1 MPLLAGCAQV
11 AGRYRR
17 YGEKLAL
24 CQHAGGSRSWASY
37 DQVCADVQRGL
48 RTTTW
53 RVAPLS
59 RVGLHAEPA
68 PPRQSQSP
76 VQLVRDQLPRM
87 LAAVVGMVP
96 GGQPTAWG
104 CACEDAPRTTEPTE
118 ERQRRGRRY
127 GPRAARGS
135 TRRNA
140 HEWRATE
147 TVHSQPGGAAAA
159 TLWPSWSPLVR
170 SAGSAAAQL
179 ATWCSLDDPAHSGQP
194 CMRTKIPSR
203 DRRNCTRCADEQAEL
218 HRTGPRPPET
228 PRLRGSWPGPDC
240 DGSSVPGPLA
250 SPVAWAVSP
259 RISPAN
265 RSTPPT
271 RG

>member
-24 CQHAGGSRSWASY
+24 CQHAGGSRSSASY

-96 GGQPTAWG
+96 GGQPTAQR
-104 CACEDAPRTTEPTE
+104 CACEDAPQTTEPTE
-118 ERQRRGRRY
+118 ERQRRGRRF
-127 GPRAARGS
+127 GPRAAKGS

-140 HEWRATE
+140 QEWRATE
-147 TVHSQPGGAAAA
+147 TVHSQPGGAAV
-159 TLWPSWSPLVR
+159 TLWPSSSPVVR

-179 ATWCSLDDPAHSGQP
+179 ANMGSVDDPACSGQP
-194 CMRTKIPSR
+194 CIRTKAPSR
-203 DRRNCTRCADEQAEL
+203 DWRKL
-218 HRTGPRPPET
+218 H
-228 PRLRGSWPGPDC
+228 
-240 DGSSVPGPLA
+240 
-250 SPVAWAVSP
+250 
-259 RISPAN
+259 
-265 RSTPPT
+265 
-271 RG
+271 

>member
-24 CQHAGGSRSWASY
+24 CQHAGGSRSSASY

-68 PPRQSQSP
+68 SLRQSQSP

-96 GGQPTAWG
+96 GGQPTAQG
-104 CACEDAPRTTEPTE
+104 CACEDVPRTTEPTE
-118 ERQRRGRRY
+118 ERQRRGRRF
-127 GPRAARGS
+127 GPRAAKGS
-135 TRRNA
+135 TRKERPRVEG
-140 HEWRATE
+140 H
-147 TVHSQPGGAAAA
+147 
-159 TLWPSWSPLVR
+159 
-170 SAGSAAAQL
+170 
-179 ATWCSLDDPAHSGQP
+179 
-194 CMRTKIPSR
+194 R
-203 DRRNCTRCADEQAEL
+203 D
-218 HRTGPRPPET
+218 
-228 PRLRGSWPGPDC
+228 
-240 DGSSVPGPLA
+240 GPLA
-250 SPVAWAVSP
+250 ARGSCCCDPMALLVAARAVCRFSCRTVGEHGAAWMIRHIPVNRACVPNPIP
-259 RISPAN
+259 RSAKLH
-265 RSTPPT
+265 
-271 RG
+271 

>member
-24 CQHAGGSRSWASY
+24 CQHAGGSRSSASY

-96 GGQPTAWG
+96 GGQPTAQG

-118 ERQRRGRRY
+118 ERQRRGRRF
-127 GPRAARGS
+127 GPRAAKGRREGAPKSGGPQRRS
-135 TRRNA
+135 TRSPGELLLRPYGPPGRRSCGLPVRLP
-140 HEWRATE
+140 HSWRTW
-147 TVHSQPGGAAAA
+147 AAWMIRHIPVNRACVPNPIA
-159 TLWPSWSPLVR
+159 R
-170 SAGSAAAQL
+170 SA
-179 ATWCSLDDPAHSGQP
+179 
-194 CMRTKIPSR
+194 K
-203 DRRNCTRCADEQAEL
+203 L
-218 HRTGPRPPET
+218 H
-228 PRLRGSWPGPDC
+228 
-240 DGSSVPGPLA
+240 
-250 SPVAWAVSP
+250 
-259 RISPAN
+259 
-265 RSTPPT
+265 
-271 RG
+271 